1 MKLDVSTLTHPG
13 EKRVTNEDL
22 VWSQTYSDSQGMQL
36 GLLIVC
42 DGMGGH
48 LGGEYASYWA
58 TEAIKREM
66 SSLFYPVDPRATVN
80 LSPLP
85 DDTIQIENNPRNKK
99 LDKELEYLIHNAIQ
113 SANRVVY
120 QYAHNKPE
128 LAADS
133 GTTVTMAVIQG
144 EQALIANV
152 GDSRTYILRDHEL
165 RQISEDH
172 SLVARLIAKGQIEP
186 QEIYT
191 HPKRSMIYRSLGQ
204 KETVQIDTF
213 WEELH
218 EGDYLLLCSDGLWEM
233 VRDPAVIATII
244 EDAPSLDKGCQGLVE
259 AANIAGGEDNVS
271 VVLAKIS

>member
-13 EKRVTNEDL
+13 EKRISNEDF

-36 GLLIVC
+36 GLFIVC

-58 TEAIKREM
+58 AEAIKREM
-66 SSLFYPVDPRATVN
+66 SGLFYPADPRATVN
-80 LSPLP
+80 LSPLQ
-85 DDTIQIENNPRNKK
+85 DDTHHLENNPHSRKS
-99 LDKELEYLIHNAIQ
+99 DKELENLAYNAIQ

-133 GTTVTMAVIQG
+133 GTTVAMAVVQG
-144 EQALIANV
+144 EKALIANV

-165 RQISEDH
+165 RQVSVDH
-172 SLVARLIAKGQIEP
+172 SLVARLVAKGQIDP
-186 QEIYT
+186 QELYT

-204 KETVQIDTF
+204 KETVKVDMF
-213 WEELH
+213 WEDLQAH
-218 EGDYLLLCSDGLWEM
+218 DYLLLCSDGLWEM
-233 VRDPAVIATII
+233 IREQAVIAKII
-244 EDAPSLDKGCQGLVE
+244 EGAPLLDKACLGLVE
-259 AANIAGGEDNVS
+259 AANLAGGEDNIS
-271 VVLAKIS
+271 VVLARFS